1 MPLSYLI
8 NWGSIEIKSGAWNSS
23 VLSQFMVTF
32 LSFTLAVQSPLES
45 GDENGIVNFSGFSNV
60 SSLVPSIIYLPVV
73 EHLFEAIFV
82 IVIEG
87 KLSIFVKS
95 SFLEVHFLVLWHYQG
110 HQQYYHY

>member
-1 MPLSYLI
+1 
-8 NWGSIEIKSGAWNSS
+8 
-23 VLSQFMVTF
+23 MVTF

-95 SFLEVHFLVLWHYQG
+95 SFFGSSLSGTLALSGAPAILSLLKSVLLAFPSPSPHLTTAVLSV
-110 HQQYYHY
+110 